1 MDMRSN
7 VWATRFQEVIHKGQI
22 GYNPIREDEAAH
34 CVSTADFADSSAA
47 SAAGDAKV
55 FLIGSDSE

>member
-1 MDMRSN
+1 M
-7 VWATRFQEVIHKGQI
+7 IHKGQI

-34 CVSTADFADSSAA
+34 CVSTTDFADSSAA